1 MISSLL
7 YSVSESTSQSQ
18 YPGFHLNRS
27 IKSNLAVMELS
38 LPIFIRS
45 LSSASPLLCI
55 TNSVLLFSPYS
66 AQFVSEFSAFPFI
79 SNTSISSYYCFYYT
93 SLVNPNH
100 ASQSPTEPTPAAP
113 PPIITRDEQP
123 ASTNLSLKSQWT
135 PLPLP
140 LASAEWIS
148 SSTGL
153 SLQAG
158 FLSEPDSIPLG

>member
-7 YSVSESTSQSQ
+7 YSASESTSQSQ

-45 LSSASPLLCI
+45 SPLLCI
-55 TNSVLLFSPYS
+55 TNSVFAPYS

-100 ASQSPTEPTPAAP
+100 ASQSPTESTPAAP